1 MIRQY
6 RIDRYNGIEFLVC
19 EVYFKHTWT
28 QSEVDAFALY
38 FEDTRKRFDLEPTRD
53 SFRIDL
59 DEWLDKDHPSGETFY
74 GLSEPIPSIETI
86 PHIVVRGAIVNNR
99 VASLAADYVGSVTSL
114 EVMDTLQKFFD
125 FVKSPH
131 WRNTVLSQIS
141 NYGSLFGSD
150 ND

>member
-6 RIDRYNGIEFLVC
+6 RIDRFNGIEFLVC

-28 QSEVDAFALY
+28 QSENEAFAAFMDKEGEYQLSTRSDFRTLCNEW
-38 FEDTRKRFDLEPTRD
+38 FEAEH
-53 SFRIDL
+53 S
-59 DEWLDKDHPSGETFY
+59 SGETFY
-74 GLSEPIPSIETI
+74 GLSEPIPAIETI
-86 PHIVVRGAIVNNR
+86 PQIVVRGAIIDNR
-99 VASLAADYVGSVTSL
+99 VASLAADYVGGVTSL

>member
-1 MIRQY
+1 MIRQF
-6 RIDRYNGIEFLVC
+6 RIDRFNGIEFLVC

-28 QSEVDAFALY
+28 QSENDAYSRFLSSREGPIVPRLDFAVLVQKWCD
-38 FEDTRKRFDLEPTRD
+38 EHTFDQD
-53 SFRIDL
+53 NF
-59 DEWLDKDHPSGETFY
+59 F
-74 GLSEPIPSIETI
+74 GLTEPIPAIDQI

-99 VASLAADYVGSVTSL
+99 VASLNVDYFDSVTTL
-114 EVMDTLQKFFD
+114 EVMDNIKRFYD